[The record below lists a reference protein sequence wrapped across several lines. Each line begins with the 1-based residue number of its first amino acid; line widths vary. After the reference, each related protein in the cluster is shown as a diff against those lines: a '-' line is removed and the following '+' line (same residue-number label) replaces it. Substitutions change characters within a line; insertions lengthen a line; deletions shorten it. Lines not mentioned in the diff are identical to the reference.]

1 MAQLQYKL
9 ANVGASSVANPNT
22 NPVCIPWLVVVSSH
36 HWYVCRWVGKYM
48 TIHHTYIVHGW
59 IFEWIEAAKE
69 QDRQVRNQ
77 RVKQPYGHST
87 EMHV

>member
-1 MAQLQYKL
+1 
-9 ANVGASSVANPNT
+9 
-22 NPVCIPWLVVVSSH
+22 
-36 HWYVCRWVGKYM
+36 M